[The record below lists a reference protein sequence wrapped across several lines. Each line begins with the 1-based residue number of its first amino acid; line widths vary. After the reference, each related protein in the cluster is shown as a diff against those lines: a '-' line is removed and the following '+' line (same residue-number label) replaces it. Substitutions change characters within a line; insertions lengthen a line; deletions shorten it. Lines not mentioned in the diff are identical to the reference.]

1 MLVLCCLLQALLDG
15 LDEAQELLQ
24 AALRVRQRYMS
35 VSQQEFCRT
44 TERMLN
50 GVLPPSSSFCSM
62 SSQDFSIRFTVDGD
76 VKKQWSENHYLI
88 CSSIIVIVYAYRLTV
103 VPELWHIQH
112 SI

>member
-1 MLVLCCLLQALLDG
+1 MLSLQALLDG

-62 SSQDFSIRFTVDGD
+62 SSQDFSIKFTVDGD
-76 VKKQWSENHYLI
+76 VKKEWSEQYLM
-88 CSSIIVIVYAYRLTV
+88 CSLMINLLSI
-103 VPELWHIQH
+103 HIH
-112 SI
+112 STLYIL